1 MKKRYRMMLGILLVV
16 LSLSVTP
23 KAAFAENKAVTR
35 IEVKNGEEFE
45 NAINTV
51 NGASEGE
58 YVISLTGNVEI
69 SGATIQSRCPVTILG
84 NGHTLTVWGSIQVA
98 KGAQVKLGSK
108 DGNVLE
114 MHGTKNGE
122 EPGLLHIK
130 GTCEMYSDVS
140 LSDRVGNN
148 QFGGGV
154 TVSGGTFH
162 MYGGEIKNCGIYG
175 GSVCYGG
182 GVAVVYGGKFIMD
195 GGTISECYC
204 DAKYDVS
211 EDLPGSTWF
220 TGVGGGVFVS
230 GGSSFVMNGGTISNN
245 KAISMGGGIA
255 VMASIEEIVDG
266 GWGNLQS
273 LVEIKGGTVERN
285 SAQTGA
291 GVFASAYYYCA
302 AYAICAPTPAIG
314 QSANPGLYI
323 DNAKILDNVAQI
335 SSNDVENPNKKDYT
349 AYGMGGGV
357 FVAGLKS
364 PAGVHIGNNTVIRGN
379 KAAVGGGVASYAYW
393 TEMDIDGCTITGNEA
408 VHYGGGFAAQENTS
422 GGKTTITETVLCNNI
437 AGKAASDVYLD
448 RAPLKLPSAEAMNAL
463 YHGKPDDVKGR
474 KIDGWYIDGVD
485 LRYTAQTKRTK
496 YEDYANIG
504 GTGKVYL
511 IAAANP
517 PLAKITFKDGDGNVI
532 YAESWHPHGTPAHQ
546 IRVPKAQKASDDT
559 YDYIFEAWRPEIKDV
574 TGHAVYHAIFKKVFK
589 KFNAKYEFNS
599 VSDGER
605 LPDEVKALLPADTK
619 DYRHEENITAI
630 APSKTVVEV
639 EGGQWVFRGFEK
651 DMILATMEHADATG
665 NVTFVARWEF
675 VKKDDPVKPEET
687 VKPSETTTPI
697 PEGNINLPQTGDNSD
712 IALWSALL
720 AVSAAALIGMAF
732 RGHQKKTR

>member
-23 KAAFAENKAVTR
+23 KAAFAEKKTATV
-35 IEVKNGEEFE
+35 IEVENETEFE
-45 NAINTV
+45 KAISTV
-51 NGASEGE
+51 NNASEGE

-69 SGATIQSRCPVTILG
+69 RDTSIDSQRPVTILG
-84 NGHTLTVWGSIQVA
+84 NGHTLTVAQYASIHVA
-98 KGAQVKLGSK
+98 EGAKVKLGSEK
-108 DGNVLE
+108 EGDLKICSVSEQPSNDG
-114 MHGTKNGE
+114 
-122 EPGLLHIK
+122 PGLLHIK
-130 GTCEMYSDVS
+130 GTCEMYSGVS
-140 LSDRVGNN
+140 LSGREGNN
-148 QFGGGV
+148 YFGGGV
-154 TVSGGTFH
+154 TVEGGTFRMH
-162 MYGGEIKNCGIYG
+162 GGVIKNCGIRG

-182 GVAVVYGGKFIMD
+182 GVAVYYGGKFIMD
-195 GGTISECYC
+195 GGEIKDCYADS
-204 DAKYDVS
+204 DASIYFNHP
-211 EDLPGSTWF
+211 LGF
-220 TGVGGGVFVS
+220 TGIGGGVFVS
-230 GGSSFVMNGGTISNN
+230 GGSSFVMNGGMISNN
-245 KAISMGGGIA
+245 KATSMGGGIA
-255 VMASIEEIVDG
+255 VVASYEEIVDG

-273 LVEIKGGTVERN
+273 MVEIKKGGTVKNN

-291 GVFASAYYYCA
+291 GVFASASYYCPV
-302 AYAICAPTPAIG
+302 YAICAPTPAIG

-323 DNAKILDNVAQI
+323 DGAKICQNMADET
-335 SSNDVENPNKKDYT
+335 D
-349 AYGMGGGV
+349 GMGGGV
-357 FVAGLKS
+357 LVAALDPS
-364 PAGVHIGNNTVIRGN
+364 AGAHIGNNTVIRGN

-448 RAPLKLPSAEAMNAL
+448 RAPLKLPPAEAMNAL
-463 YHGKPDDVKGR
+463 YLGKPDDVYNHE
-474 KIDGWYIDGVD
+474 IDGWYIDKED
-485 LRYTAQTKRTK
+485 SRYTAQTNEQRKK
-496 YEDYANIG
+496 YDDYADIG
-504 GTGKVYL
+504 GTGEVYL

-517 PLAKITFKDGDGNVI
+517 PLAKITFKDEDGNVI

-546 IRVPKAQKASDDT
+546 IQVPKAEKASDDT

-574 TGHAVYHAIFKKVFK
+574 TEHATYTAIFTRVFK

-599 VSDGER
+599 VSDGEW

-630 APSKTVVEV
+630 APSKMVVEV
-639 EGGQWVFRGFEK
+639 EGGQWVFRGFVK
-651 DMILATMEHADATG
+651 DTIPATMEHADATG

>member
-1 MKKRYRMMLGILLVV
+1 MEVHVKKRYRMMLGILLVV

-23 KAAFAENKAVTR
+23 KAAFAENETATV

-58 YVISLTGNVEI
+58 YIISLTGNVEI
-69 SGATIQSRCPVTILG
+69 GGATIQSRCPVTILG
-84 NGHTLTVWGSIQVA
+84 NGHTLTVQVSIHVA
-98 KGAQVKLGSK
+98 EGAPVKLGSG
-108 DGNVLE
+108 DGNVLNI
-114 MHGTKNGE
+114 HGTEKGE
-122 EPGLLHIK
+122 EPGLLYISK
-130 GTCEMYSDVS
+130 EGTCEMYPGVS
-140 LSDRVGNN
+140 LSGRKGNN
-148 QFGGGV
+148 YFGGGV
-154 TVSGGTFH
+154 TVFGGTFH
-162 MYGGEIKNCGIYG
+162 MHGGEIKNCGIRG

-182 GVAVVYGGKFIMD
+182 GVAVYYGGKFIMD
-195 GGTISECYC
+195 GGEIKDCYADS
-204 DAKYDVS
+204 DASIYFNHP
-211 EDLPGSTWF
+211 LGF

-245 KAISMGGGIA
+245 KATSMGGGIA
-255 VMASIEEIVDG
+255 VVASYEEISRG
-266 GWGNLQS
+266 FGNLKS
-273 LVEIKGGTVERN
+273 SVEIKGGTVKNN

-291 GVFASAYYYCA
+291 GVFASASYYCPV
-302 AYAICAPTPAIG
+302 YAICAPTPAIG

-323 DNAKILDNVAQI
+323 DNAQILDNVAPI
-335 SSNDVENPNKKDYT
+335 SSKDKDVKHPNKKDHP

-357 FVAGLKS
+357 FVAGLNS
-364 PAGVHIGNNTVIRGN
+364 PAGVRISNTTIQGN
-379 KAAVGGGVASYAYW
+379 KAAVGGGFAAKQNTY
-393 TEMDIDGCTITGNEA
+393 DGQLTITN
-408 VHYGGGFAAQENTS
+408 
-422 GGKTTITETVLCNNI
+422 TVLCNNI
-437 AGKAASDVYLD
+437 AERAASDVYLD
-448 RAPLKLPSAEAMNAL
+448 HAPLNLPSAEAMNAL
-463 YHGKPDDVKGR
+463 YSGKPDDVKGH
-474 KIDGWYIDGVD
+474 KIDGWYIDEEA
-485 LRYTAQTKRTK
+485 LRYTAQTNEQRKK
-496 YEDYANIG
+496 YDDYADIG
-504 GTGKVYL
+504 GTGKTYL

-517 PLAKITFKDGDGNVI
+517 PLAKITFKDEDGNVI

-546 IRVPKAQKASDDT
+546 IQVPKAQKASDDT
-559 YDYIFEAWRPEIKDV
+559 YDYIFEAWCPEIKDV
-574 TGHAVYHAIFKKVFK
+574 TGHAVYQAIFKRVFK

-605 LPDEVKALLPADTK
+605 LPDEVKALLPADTT

-651 DMILATMEHADATG
+651 DMIPATMEHADATG

>member
-58 YVISLTGNVEI
+58 YIISLNDNIEI
-69 SGATIQSRCPVTILG
+69 RGATIQSPCPVTILG
-84 NGHTLTVWGSIQVA
+84 NGHTLTVRGSIQVA
-98 KGAQVKLGSK
+98 EGAPVKLGSK
-108 DGNVLE
+108 DGNVLNI
-114 MHGTKNGE
+114 HGTEKGE
-122 EPGLLHIK
+122 EPGLLYISK
-130 GTCEMYSDVS
+130 EGTCEMYSGVS
-140 LSDRVGNN
+140 LSGRKGNN
-148 QFGGGV
+148 YFGGGV
-154 TVSGGTFH
+154 TVYGGTFH
-162 MYGGEIKNCGIYG
+162 MYGGVIENCGIKD

-182 GVAVVYGGKFIMD
+182 GVAVVYGGQFIMD
-195 GGTISECYC
+195 GGTISGCYADS
-204 DAKYDVS
+204 DASKY
-211 EDLPGSTWF
+211 LPEPTWF
-220 TGVGGGVFVS
+220 TGIGGGVFVS
-230 GGSSFVMNGGTISNN
+230 GGSSFVMNGGTISGNR
-245 KAISMGGGIA
+245 ATSMGGGIA
-255 VMASIEEIVDG
+255 VVASSDEKY
-266 GWGNLQS
+266 NLQS
-273 LVEIKGGTVERN
+273 SVIINGGTVESN

-291 GVFASAYYYCA
+291 GVFASASYYCPV
-302 AYAICAPTPAIG
+302 YAICAPTPAIG

-323 DNAKILDNVAQI
+323 DNAQILDNVAPI
-335 SSNDVENPNKKDYT
+335 SSNDVENPNKKDHP

-364 PAGVHIGNNTVIRGN
+364 PAGVHIGDKTVIWGN
-379 KAAVGGGVASYAYW
+379 KAAVGGGFAAKQNTY
-393 TEMDIDGCTITGNEA
+393 DGQLTITN
-408 VHYGGGFAAQENTS
+408 
-422 GGKTTITETVLCNNI
+422 TVLCNNI
-437 AGKAASDVYLD
+437 AERAASDVYLD
-448 RAPLKLPSAEAMNAL
+448 HAPLNLPSAEAMNAF
-463 YHGKPDDVKGR
+463 YSGEPGDVKGR
-474 KIDGWYIDGVD
+474 KIDGWYIDGETS
-485 LRYTAQTKRTK
+485 RYTAQTNEQRTK
-496 YEDYANIG
+496 YKDYANIG

-546 IRVPKAQKASDDT
+546 IPLPKAQKASDDT
-559 YDYIFEAWRPEIKDV
+559 YDYIFEAWHPEIKDV
-574 TGHAVYHAIFKKVFK
+574 TGHAVYHAIFKRVFK

-605 LPDEVKALLPADTK
+605 LPDEVKALLPADTT

-651 DMILATMEHADATG
+651 DTIPATMEHADATG

>member
-23 KAAFAENKAVTR
+23 KAAFAENETATV

-58 YVISLTGNVEI
+58 YIISLTGNVEI
-69 SGATIQSRCPVTILG
+69 GGATIQSRCPVTILG
-84 NGHTLTVWGSIQVA
+84 NGHTLTVQVSIHVA
-98 KGAQVKLGSK
+98 EGAPVKLGSG
-108 DGNVLE
+108 DGNVLNI
-114 MHGTKNGE
+114 HGTEKGE
-122 EPGLLHIK
+122 EPGLLYISK
-130 GTCEMYSDVS
+130 EGTCEMYPGVS
-140 LSDRVGNN
+140 LSGRKGNN
-148 QFGGGV
+148 YFGGGV
-154 TVSGGTFH
+154 TVFGGTFH
-162 MYGGEIKNCGIYG
+162 MHGGEIKNCGIRG

-182 GVAVVYGGKFIMD
+182 GVAVYYGGKFIMD
-195 GGTISECYC
+195 GGEIKDCYADS
-204 DAKYDVS
+204 DASIYFNHP
-211 EDLPGSTWF
+211 LGF

-245 KAISMGGGIA
+245 KATSMGGWIA
-255 VMASIEEIVDG
+255 VVASYEEISRG
-266 GWGNLQS
+266 FGNLKS
-273 LVEIKGGTVERN
+273 SVEIKGGTVKNN

-291 GVFASAYYYCA
+291 GVFASASYYCPV
-302 AYAICAPTPAIG
+302 YAICAPTPAIG

-323 DNAKILDNVAQI
+323 DNAQILDNVAPI
-335 SSNDVENPNKKDYT
+335 SSKDKDVKHPNKKDHP

-357 FVAGLKS
+357 FVAGLNS
-364 PAGVHIGNNTVIRGN
+364 PAGVRISNTTIQGN
-379 KAAVGGGVASYAYW
+379 KAAVGGGFAAKQNTY
-393 TEMDIDGCTITGNEA
+393 DGQLTITN
-408 VHYGGGFAAQENTS
+408 
-422 GGKTTITETVLCNNI
+422 TVLCNNI
-437 AGKAASDVYLD
+437 AERAASDVYLD
-448 RAPLKLPSAEAMNAL
+448 HAPLNLPSAEAMNAL
-463 YHGKPDDVKGR
+463 YSGKPDDVKGH
-474 KIDGWYIDGVD
+474 KIDGWYIDEEA
-485 LRYTAQTKRTK
+485 LRYTAQTNEQRKK
-496 YEDYANIG
+496 YDDYADIG
-504 GTGKVYL
+504 GTGKTYL

-517 PLAKITFKDGDGNVI
+517 PLAKITFKDEDGNVI

-546 IRVPKAQKASDDT
+546 IQVPKAQKASDDT
-559 YDYIFEAWRPEIKDV
+559 YDYIFEAWCPEIKDV
-574 TGHAVYHAIFKKVFK
+574 TGHAVYQAIFKRVFK

-605 LPDEVKALLPADTK
+605 LPDEVKALLPADTT

-651 DMILATMEHADATG
+651 DMIPATMEHADATG

>member
-23 KAAFAENKAVTR
+23 KAAFAENETATV

-58 YVISLTGNVEI
+58 YIISLTGNVEI
-69 SGATIQSRCPVTILG
+69 GGATIQSRCPVTILG
-84 NGHTLTVWGSIQVA
+84 NGHTLTVQVSIHVA
-98 KGAQVKLGSK
+98 EGAPVKLGSG
-108 DGNVLE
+108 DGNVLNI
-114 MHGTKNGE
+114 HGTEKGE
-122 EPGLLHIK
+122 EPGLLYISK
-130 GTCEMYSDVS
+130 EGTCEMYPGVS
-140 LSDRVGNN
+140 LSGRKGNN
-148 QFGGGV
+148 YFGGGV
-154 TVSGGTFH
+154 TVFGGTFH
-162 MYGGEIKNCGIYG
+162 MHGGEIKNCGIRG

-182 GVAVVYGGKFIMD
+182 GVAVYYGGKFIMD
-195 GGTISECYC
+195 GGEIKDCYADS
-204 DAKYDVS
+204 DASIYFNHP
-211 EDLPGSTWF
+211 LGF

-245 KAISMGGGIA
+245 KATSMGGGIA
-255 VMASIEEIVDG
+255 VVASYEEISRG
-266 GWGNLQS
+266 FGNLKS
-273 LVEIKGGTVERN
+273 SVEIKGGTVKNN

-291 GVFASAYYYCA
+291 GVFASASYYCPV
-302 AYAICAPTPAIG
+302 YAICAPTPAIG

-323 DNAKILDNVAQI
+323 DNAQILDNVAPI
-335 SSNDVENPNKKDYT
+335 SSKDKDVKHPNKKDHP

-357 FVAGLKS
+357 FVAGLNS
-364 PAGVHIGNNTVIRGN
+364 PAGVRISNTTIQGN
-379 KAAVGGGVASYAYW
+379 KAAVGGGFAAKQNTY
-393 TEMDIDGCTITGNEA
+393 DGQLTITN
-408 VHYGGGFAAQENTS
+408 
-422 GGKTTITETVLCNNI
+422 TVLCNNI
-437 AGKAASDVYLD
+437 AERAASDVYLD
-448 RAPLKLPSAEAMNAL
+448 HAPLNLPSAEAMNAL
-463 YHGKPDDVKGR
+463 YSGKPDDVKGH
-474 KIDGWYIDGVD
+474 KIDGWYIDEEA
-485 LRYTAQTKRTK
+485 LRYTAQTNEQRKK
-496 YEDYANIG
+496 YDDYADIG
-504 GTGKVYL
+504 GTGKTYL

-517 PLAKITFKDGDGNVI
+517 PLAKITFKDEDGNVI

-546 IRVPKAQKASDDT
+546 IQVPKAQKASDDT
-559 YDYIFEAWRPEIKDV
+559 YDYIFEAWCPEIKDV
-574 TGHAVYHAIFKKVFK
+574 TGHAVYQAIFKRVFK

-605 LPDEVKALLPADTK
+605 LPDEVKALLPADTT

-651 DMILATMEHADATG
+651 DMIPATMEHADATG